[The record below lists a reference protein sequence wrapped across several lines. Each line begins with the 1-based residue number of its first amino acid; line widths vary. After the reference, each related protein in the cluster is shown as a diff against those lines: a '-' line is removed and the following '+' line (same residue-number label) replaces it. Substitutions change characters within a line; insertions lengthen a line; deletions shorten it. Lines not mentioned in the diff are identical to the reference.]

1 MKPLTRW
8 IQGRIIQDI
17 KILSKLGEKGAAG
30 RVRKAIHLPQDRKP
44 MSESIDRTKACARS
58 ATANFESKNDRN
70 RQIGTLP
77 YSSKIIKAG
86 ALLPDT
92 KALLSAWDPGLSVNE
107 NIQRM
112 RHQNL
117 MGKTSRSRARDILA
131 IFRQRYL
138 TEETVARALATIV
151 RRQSNGNTLD
161 RILYFHAVRA
171 DSLLHDAV
179 IEILVPHWSRGT
191 MEVDVREFELVFR
204 KWVEEGKTSDTWG
217 DSTLRR
223 VAQGVLSTLRDFGVL
238 QGAVNK
244 RIAPAYLSVQAFAY
258 IAFYLKQHQPSGTK
272 LLDMV
277 DWKLFFLP
285 REGVERFFL
294 EAHQHGLLEYH
305 VAGNV
310 IRLTFPA
317 TTLEEYANV
326 LTQ

>member
-1 MKPLTRW
+1 MTRPINRTKPSERAAAKVESDLR
-8 IQGRIIQDI
+8 R
-17 KILSKLGEKGAAG
+17 KGA
-30 RVRKAIHLPQDRKP
+30 I
-44 MSESIDRTKACARS
+44 
-58 ATANFESKNDRN
+58 TAP
-70 RQIGTLP
+70 P

-92 KALLSAWDPGLSVNE
+92 KALLSAWDSGLSVSDNL
-107 NIQRM
+107 QRV
-112 RHQNL
+112 RRQNL
-117 MGKTSRSRARDILA
+117 LGKRSRSRAEDILA

-138 TEETVARALATIV
+138 AEATVARALATIV
-151 RRQSNGNTLD
+151 RRQSNLSASRTRQAGGNTLD

-179 IEILVPHWSRGT
+179 IELLVPHWSRGT
-191 MEVDVREFELVFR
+191 MEIDVREIELALR
-204 KWVEEGKTSDTWG
+204 EWVEEGKTSGAWS
-217 DSTLRR
+217 DSTIRR

-238 QGAVNK
+238 QGAANK
-244 RIAPAYLSVQAFAY
+244 RIAPTYLSVQAFAY

-272 LLDMV
+272 LLDLV

-285 REGVERFFL
+285 REGVERFLL

-305 VAGNV
+305 VAGSV
-310 IRLTFPA
+310 TRLTFPV